1 MKIFLVRYNYNVQ
14 FFSSHFNFCRQPTE
28 FFFSKKIR
36 QMKGGQNNFFDII
49 TKTSGLVQVWFYH
62 FFSELKKI
70 SGKLKGI
77 KRREAVS
84 ELIATHFV

>member
-1 MKIFLVRYNYNVQ
+1 
-14 FFSSHFNFCRQPTE
+14 
-28 FFFSKKIR
+28 
-36 QMKGGQNNFFDII
+36 MKGGQNNFFDII